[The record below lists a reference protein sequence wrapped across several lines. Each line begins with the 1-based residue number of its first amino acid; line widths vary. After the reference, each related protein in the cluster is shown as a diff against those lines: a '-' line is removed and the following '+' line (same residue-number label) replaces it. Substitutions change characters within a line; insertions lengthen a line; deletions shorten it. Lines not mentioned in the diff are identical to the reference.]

1 MGKNILLSAAFIA
14 TSSIGHLIPGVYSPQ
29 VTILQRLL
37 NLNPAT
43 MVATYGP
50 GSPGKETEYFGP
62 ETFAALKR
70 FQTLYASAILTPWGL
85 STATGFL
92 GPLTLE
98 KLNEIAGEIS
108 QNIPTPNQN
117 NGYTKLQDPL
127 AAYRVATGTIDI
139 YSTDKKIIQI
149 RNSVYSILNTALAAH
164 ETPQINPA
172 TYSQA
177 LNGSVI
183 LTDISKQ
190 YAAPG
195 TLITLSAKNLDT
207 GPTNNVY
214 FSVDPGGVAE
224 SIGVFQGATVFA
236 IKNISSV
243 NGTISFTLPAFPPGR
258 YDVAI
263 GNSYGMS
270 NTSFFVVAG
279 AEQQTVSISS
289 LSSAT
294 VHWGDTLTVYGNGFT
309 PQNNEVFTLFG
320 TIPGVP
326 SPDGHSLTIRI
337 APEQMK
343 EDALLGNGTISVPN
357 NITIVN
363 DNGYTVTPTGF
374 SIKI

>member
-1 MGKNILLSAAFIA
+1 MYAA
-14 TSSIGHLIPGVYSPQ
+14 V
-29 VTILQRLL
+29 
-37 NLNPAT
+37 NN
-43 MVATYGP
+43 
-50 GSPGKETEYFGP
+50 
-62 ETFAALKR
+62 
-70 FQTLYASAILTPWGL
+70 AI
-85 STATGFL
+85 
-92 GPLTLE
+92 
-98 KLNEIAGEIS
+98 
-108 QNIPTPNQN
+108 
-117 NGYTKLQDPL
+117 
-127 AAYRVATGTIDI
+127 
-139 YSTDKKIIQI
+139 
-149 RNSVYSILNTALAAH
+149 AAH
-164 ETPQINPA
+164 QAPQISSA
-172 TYSQA
+172 TYSQT
-177 LNGSVI
+177 LSGSVI
-183 LTDISKQ
+183 LTGISKQ
-190 YAAPG
+190 YATPG
-195 TLITLSAKNLDT
+195 TLITLAAKNIDT
-207 GPTNNVY
+207 GPNNIVY
-214 FSVDPGGVAE
+214 FATDHGGVAE
-224 SIGVFQGATVFA
+224 STGVFQGATVFA